1 MGADSTVLGP
11 LSVRVR
17 EPLTKAEAGR
27 CRREGNR
34 REPVILERKVHQ
46 QAQRVVGVNGQ
57 VQALLPYGIEIIYF
71 IYCFIASAV

>member
-27 CRREGNR
+27 LGARSRWGDGPRTVRLAELD
-34 REPVILERKVHQ
+34 P
-46 QAQRVVGVNGQ
+46 RVR
-57 VQALLPYGIEIIYF
+57 
-71 IYCFIASAV
+71 SAVLALIHADAAAKAANDG